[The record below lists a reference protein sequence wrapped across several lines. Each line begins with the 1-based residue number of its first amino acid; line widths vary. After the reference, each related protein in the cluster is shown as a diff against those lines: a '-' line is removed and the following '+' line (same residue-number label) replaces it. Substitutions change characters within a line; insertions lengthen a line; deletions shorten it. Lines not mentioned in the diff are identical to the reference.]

1 MIEAAEV
8 KVWLT
13 STLLAALAGS
23 SAAGKVF
30 DGLADDDTPLPYVI
44 YTYTPQP
51 DLYVVSRGK
60 LRVWSPGR
68 WAVLAVCEGTS
79 YRPITQIAD
88 LISSTLHGATGT
100 TERAQIGPCVRV
112 QPLEYFET
120 DDGMRYNYRGA
131 EFDIKVKAR

>member
-8 KVWLT
+8 KGWLAE
-13 STLLAALAGS
+13 TLLAALAGT

-30 DGLADDDTPLPYVI
+30 DGLADDDVPLPYVI
-44 YTYTPQP
+44 YTFTPQP

-60 LRVWSPGR
+60 RRVWAPGR
-68 WAVLAVCEGTS
+68 WAVLAVCEGSS
-79 YRPITQIAD
+79 YRPIAQIAD
-88 LISSTLHGATGT
+88 LISSTLHGAAGT
-100 TERAQIGPCVRV
+100 TERAEIGPCVRV
-112 QPLEYFET
+112 QILEYVET